1 VHTMM
6 RTVVVALI
14 GTGMA
19 LVATASAE
27 AARGGNRTTVDAMGT
42 FVVHDLCGFP
52 VTIDAHVVGHQTV
65 AATGQ
70 GTIVRTHLHE
80 TDVYSANGNTVE
92 GAYTFQIQVSIDDQ
106 GNVVKGFQTGVIVR
120 VPLPNGET
128 FQVTG
133 RADTLNALTDYIS
146 APTHGV
152 TRNLDDLCAYLAS

>member
-1 VHTMM
+1 MHTMM
-6 RTVVVALI
+6 KTVLVALTA
-14 GTGMA
+14 TGLA
-19 LVATASAE
+19 LAATTSAE
-27 AARGGNRTTVDAMGT
+27 AARGGHRTTIDAMGT
-42 FVVHDLCGFP
+42 FVVNDLCGFP

-65 AATGQ
+65 TATGQ
-70 GTIVRTHLHE
+70 GSIVLTHLHE

-92 GAYTFQIQVSIDDQ
+92 GAYTFQVQVAIDDE